1 MDKMKNSG
9 MSETMQTL
17 TRKSAC
23 VMLSLLLLLSAVL
36 PVKAAAET
44 ASAKV
49 VRVGS
54 FEDTFNYVNE
64 KGARKGY
71 GYELLETLSG
81 YTGWQFEY
89 VTCDWSDCF
98 EKLKNGEVDI
108 IGGISYTED
117 RTQEMLFSDES
128 MGVEKYYLYADLSRA
143 DISASDFKTLNGKKI
158 GVLMGTE
165 PEVMLA
171 EWEEKYGLKTEHVN
185 ISNNEDVK
193 QKLANHEI
201 DCFVSLEESFW
212 AERGISTITRV
223 GESGIYY
230 AINKNRPD
238 IKEELDDAMRALDEA
253 VPFYTADLYKRYFSM
268 DYTPILTGEEKAWLR
283 KHGAI
288 RMGFL
293 ASDSGVST
301 YDPATGEF
309 TGVITDYIQ
318 FAADCLGNQELEFQ
332 LVGYDSK
339 EAELD
344 ALKSGEIDMIF
355 HCDQNPNLAE
365 EYHFACTNTTWT
377 SNLMAVTNKQ
387 HFNENNVNRIVVP
400 QNKLS
405 LKKYLAFYYP
415 QWEIVDCDTQEDA
428 ARLVKDGQAD
438 CFVTGISSE
447 NKYSKKYSFYSV
459 PLVNPVRSCF
469 AVNSGNRSLLSI
481 LNKTIKAMP
490 VNMLAGALAMYKS
503 SARKVTLSDFIRDN
517 FFKVMLISS
526 IAVAVVLLTI
536 LMLLQKAR
544 KAEAAARKAA
554 SDTQELNAKLQVA
567 VEKAE
572 SANRAKST
580 FLSNMSHDI
589 RTPMNAI
596 IGFTTLALSNIDDTD
611 RVKDYLGKTLA
622 SSNHLLSLIND
633 VLDMSRIESGKIHL
647 EEVEVNLSDVLH
659 DLKTIVSGQIYAKQ
673 LELYMDAMD
682 VTDEDVYCDKTR
694 LNQILLNLLS
704 NAIKFTP
711 AGGTVSVRVRQLAGK
726 VRGCGQYEFRIKD
739 NGIGMSQEFAQK
751 IFEPFE
757 RERTSTVSRIQ
768 GTGLGMAITKN
779 IVDMMGGTIEVQTAQ
794 GKGTEFTVCVPMRA
808 QTEQR
813 PVEKITELE
822 GLKALVVDDDFNT
835 CDSVTKMLVKVGM
848 RAEWTLSGKE
858 AVLRA
863 RQSIE
868 MSDVYHAYIIDWR
881 LPDMN
886 GIEVTRQIRSLHDD
900 TPIIILTAYDWSDIE
915 VEAKAA
921 GVTAFC
927 AKPMFMSDLRE
938 TLMSA
943 LGQKPADAV
952 QRLLPEKNADFKGK
966 HILLVED
973 NELNREIAQEI
984 LREYGFLVDSAEN
997 GAVAVE
1003 KVSTTAPGSYDLVL
1017 MDVQMPIMDGYTATR
1032 KIRAR
1037 RPKPLKSLRRHHGAG
1052 GRLGTQRRR
1061 VGHHPPLQTLRK
1073 AQLQPCGGRRQPH
1086 EAHEHCHEAAVLS
1099 AVPAGLY

>member
-1 MDKMKNSG
+1 
-9 MSETMQTL
+9 MQTL

-81 YTGWQFEY
+81 YAGWQFEY

-98 EKLKNGEVDI
+98 EKLKNGEIDI

-117 RTQEMLFSDES
+117 RTQEMLFSDEP

-301 YDPATGEF
+301 FDPATGEF

-318 FAADCLGNQELEFQ
+318 FAADCLGNHELEFQ

-387 HFNENNVNRIVVP
+387 HFNENNVNRIAVP

-503 SARKVTLSDFIRDN
+503 SARKVTLSDFIKDN

-757 RERTSTVSRIQ
+757 RERTSTVSGIQ

-1003 KVSTTAPGSYDLVL
+1003 KVSTAAPGSYDLVL

-1032 KIRAR
+1032 KIRALDDPARAKLPILAMTANAFDEDR
-1037 RPKPLKSLRRHHGAG
+1037 RNALESGMNGFLSKPIVIDDLV
-1052 GRLGTQRRR
+1052 QE
-1061 VGHHPPLQTLRK
+1061 LRK
-1073 AQLQPCGGRRQPH
+1073 IL
-1086 EAHEHCHEAAVLS
+1086 
-1099 AVPAGLY
+1099 

>member
-1 MDKMKNSG
+1 
-9 MSETMQTL
+9 MQTL

-98 EKLKNGEVDI
+98 EKLKNGEIDI

-117 RTQEMLFSDES
+117 RTQEMLFSDEP

-268 DYTPILTGEEKAWLR
+268 DYTPILTGEEKAWL
-283 KHGAI
+283 KEHGAI

-293 ASDSGVST
+293 TSDSGVST
-301 YDPATGEF
+301 FDPATGEF

-355 HCDQNPNLAE
+355 HFDQNPNLAE

-387 HFNENNVNRIVVP
+387 HFNENNVNRIAVP

-459 PLVNPVRSCF
+459 PLLNPVKSCF

-503 SARKVTLSDFIRDN
+503 SARKVTLSDFIKDN

-572 SANRAKST
+572 TANRAKST

-596 IGFTTLALSNIDDTD
+596 IGFTTLALSNINDTE

-757 RERTSTVSRIQ
+757 QERTSTVSRIQ

-863 RQSIE
+863 RQALE

-927 AKPMFMSDLRE
+927 SKPMFMFDLRE

-943 LGQKPADAV
+943 LGQKQTDAV
-952 QRLLPEKNADFKGK
+952 QGLLPDKNADFKGK

-1003 KVSTTAPGSYDLVL
+1003 KVSTAAPGSYDLVL

-1032 KIRAR
+1032 KIRALDDPARAKLPILAMTANAFDEDR
-1037 RPKPLKSLRRHHGAG
+1037 RNALESGMNGFLSKPIVIDDLV
-1052 GRLGTQRRR
+1052 QE
-1061 VGHHPPLQTLRK
+1061 LRK
-1073 AQLQPCGGRRQPH
+1073 IL
-1086 EAHEHCHEAAVLS
+1086 
-1099 AVPAGLY
+1099 

>member
-23 VMLSLLLLLSAVL
+23 VVLSLLLLLSAVL

-81 YTGWQFEY
+81 YAGWQFEY

-98 EKLKNGEVDI
+98 EKLKNGEIDI

-117 RTQEMLFSDES
+117 RTQEMLFSDEP
-128 MGVEKYYLYADLSRA
+128 MGVEKYYLYADLARA

-301 YDPATGEF
+301 FDPATGEF

-387 HFNENNVNRIVVP
+387 HFNENNVNRIAVP

-428 ARLVKDGQAD
+428 AKLVKDGQAD

-503 SARKVTLSDFIRDN
+503 SARKVTLSDFIKDN
-517 FFKVMLISS
+517 FFMALLVSS
-526 IAVAVVLLTI
+526 IAVAAILLTI
-536 LMLLQKAR
+536 LKLLRKAR

-554 SDTQELNAKLQVA
+554 SDTQKLNAKLQVA

-572 SANRAKST
+572 SANHAKST
-580 FLSNMSHDI
+580 FLFNMSHDI

-596 IGFTTLALSNIDDTD
+596 IGYAD
-611 RVKDYLGKTLA
+611 LA
-622 SSNHLLSLIND
+622 SRHLDDPAKLKNYMENIQVCGQNLLMLLNN
-633 VLDMSRIESGKIHL
+633 VLDLARIE
-647 EEVEVNLSDVLH
+647 N
-659 DLKTIVSGQIYAKQ
+659 
-673 LELYMDAMD
+673 
-682 VTDEDVYCDKTR
+682 DKTEMEYSVSDIEKDFR
-694 LNQILLNLLS
+694 NCVAMFRNQADSKGQTLMVTTQLPYPYVYADIPHLTEICTNLVS
-704 NAIKFTP
+704 NAVKYTG
-711 AGGTVSVRVRQLAGK
+711 AGGTIRCNVTQKPGEKEGWCDTVVTVA
-726 VRGCGQYEFRIKD
+726 D
-739 NGIGMSQEFAQK
+739 NGIGMSQEFQK
-751 IFEPFE
+751 HIFEPFE
-757 RERTSTVSRIQ
+757 RERTSTVSKVEGSGI
-768 GTGLGMAITKN
+768 GMGIVKKLVGL
-779 IVDMMGGTIEVQTAQ
+779 MGGTVEVESRIGVGST
-794 GKGTEFTVCVPMRA
+794 FTVTIPCRIASEDETQAKRETNPSDQKCLCGTRILLTEDNDLNAEIAVELLQEEGCTVDRAKDGVECVDMLEKA
-808 QTEQR
+808 ANGTYQLILMDIQM
-813 PVEKITELE
+813 PV
-822 GLKALVVDDDFNT
+822 
-835 CDSVTKMLVKVGM
+835 
-848 RAEWTLSGKE
+848 
-858 AVLRA
+858 
-863 RQSIE
+863 
-868 MSDVYHAYIIDWR
+868 
-881 LPDMN
+881 MN
-886 GIEVTRQIRSLHDD
+886 G
-900 TPIIILTAYDWSDIE
+900 YD
-915 VEAKAA
+915 AA
-921 GVTAFC
+921 
-927 AKPMFMSDLRE
+927 
-938 TLMSA
+938 
-943 LGQKPADAV
+943 
-952 QRLLPEKNADFKGK
+952 
-966 HILLVED
+966 
-973 NELNREIAQEI
+973 
-984 LREYGFLVDSAEN
+984 
-997 GAVAVE
+997 
-1003 KVSTTAPGSYDLVL
+1003 
-1017 MDVQMPIMDGYTATR
+1017 R
-1032 KIRAR
+1032 KIRGLDDPQKANIPIIAMTANAFTEDR
-1037 RPKPLKSLRRHHGAG
+1037 QVALDAGMNDHIAKPINMNVL
-1052 GRLGTQRRR
+1052 
-1061 VGHHPPLQTLRK
+1061 VPTLRK
-1073 AQLQPCGGRRQPH
+1073 YL
-1086 EAHEHCHEAAVLS
+1086 
-1099 AVPAGLY
+1099 

>member
-98 EKLKNGEVDI
+98 EKLKNGEIDI

-117 RTQEMLFSDES
+117 RTQEMLFSDEP
-128 MGVEKYYLYADLSRA
+128 MGVEKYYLYADLARA

-268 DYTPILTGEEKAWLR
+268 DYTPILTGEEKAWL
-283 KHGAI
+283 KEHGAI
-288 RMGFL
+288 KMGFL

-301 YDPATGEF
+301 FDPATGEF

-387 HFNENNVNRIVVP
+387 HFNENNVNRIAVP

-503 SARKVTLSDFIRDN
+503 SARKVTLSDFIKDN

-633 VLDMSRIESGKIHL
+633 VLDMSRIESGKIQL

-711 AGGTVSVRVRQLAGK
+711 AGGTVSVRVRQLAGQ

-739 NGIGMSQEFAQK
+739 NGIGMSPEFAKK

-886 GIEVTRQIRSLHDD
+886 GIEVTRQIRGLHDD

-927 AKPMFMSDLRE
+927 SKPMFMSDLRE

-984 LREYGFLVDSAEN
+984 LQEYGFLVDTAEN

-1003 KVSTTAPGSYDLVL
+1003 KVSTAAPGSYDLVL

-1032 KIRAR
+1032 KIRALDDPARAKLPILAMTANAFDEDR
-1037 RPKPLKSLRRHHGAG
+1037 RNALESGMNGFLSKPIVIGDLVQELHKIL
-1052 GRLGTQRRR
+1052 
-1061 VGHHPPLQTLRK
+1061 
-1073 AQLQPCGGRRQPH
+1073 
-1086 EAHEHCHEAAVLS
+1086 
-1099 AVPAGLY
+1099 

>member
-98 EKLKNGEVDI
+98 EKLKNGEIDI

-117 RTQEMLFSDES
+117 RTQEMLFSDEP

-165 PEVMLA
+165 PEVMLT
-171 EWEEKYGLKTEHVN
+171 EWEEKYGLETEHVN

-230 AINKNRPD
+230 AINKKRPD

-301 YDPATGEF
+301 FDPATGEF

-387 HFNENNVNRIVVP
+387 HFNENNVNRIAVP

-503 SARKVTLSDFIRDN
+503 SARKVTLSDFIKDN

-572 SANRAKST
+572 TANRAKST

-726 VRGCGQYEFRIKD
+726 VHGCGQYEFRIKD
-739 NGIGMSQEFAQK
+739 NGIGMSQEFAKK

-813 PVEKITELE
+813 LVEKITELE

-927 AKPMFMSDLRE
+927 SKPMFMSDLRE

-984 LREYGFLVDSAEN
+984 LQEYGFLVDSAEN

-1003 KVSTTAPGSYDLVL
+1003 KVSTAAPGSYDLVL

-1032 KIRAR
+1032 KIRALDDPARAKLPILAMTANAFDEDR
-1037 RPKPLKSLRRHHGAG
+1037 RNALESGMNGFLSKPIVIDDLV
-1052 GRLGTQRRR
+1052 QE
-1061 VGHHPPLQTLRK
+1061 LRK
-1073 AQLQPCGGRRQPH
+1073 IL
-1086 EAHEHCHEAAVLS
+1086 
-1099 AVPAGLY
+1099 

>member
-98 EKLKNGEVDI
+98 EKLKNGEIDI

-117 RTQEMLFSDES
+117 RTQEMLFSDEP

-301 YDPATGEF
+301 FDPATGEF

-387 HFNENNVNRIVVP
+387 HFNENNVNRIAVP

-503 SARKVTLSDFIRDN
+503 SARKVTLSDFIKDN

-633 VLDMSRIESGKIHL
+633 VLDMSRIESGKNHL

-868 MSDVYHAYIIDWR
+868 MSDAYHAYIIDWR

-900 TPIIILTAYDWSDIE
+900 TPIIILTAYDGSDIE
-915 VEAKAA
+915 MEAKAA

-927 AKPMFMSDLRE
+927 SKPMFMSDLRE

-984 LREYGFLVDSAEN
+984 LQEYGFLVDTAEN

-1003 KVSTTAPGSYDLVL
+1003 KVSTAAPGSYDLVL

-1032 KIRAR
+1032 KIRALDDPARAKLPILAMTANAFDEDR
-1037 RPKPLKSLRRHHGAG
+1037 RNALESGMNGFLSKPIVIGDLVQELHKIL
-1052 GRLGTQRRR
+1052 
-1061 VGHHPPLQTLRK
+1061 
-1073 AQLQPCGGRRQPH
+1073 
-1086 EAHEHCHEAAVLS
+1086 
-1099 AVPAGLY
+1099 

>member
-1 MDKMKNSG
+1 
-9 MSETMQTL
+9 MQTL

-98 EKLKNGEVDI
+98 EKLKNGEIDI

-117 RTQEMLFSDES
+117 RTQEMLFSDEP

-301 YDPATGEF
+301 FDPATGEF

-387 HFNENNVNRIVVP
+387 HFNENNVNRIAVP

-503 SARKVTLSDFIRDN
+503 SARKVTLSDFIKDN

-673 LELYMDAMD
+673 LELYMDVMD

-952 QRLLPEKNADFKGK
+952 QGLLPEKNADFKGK

-1003 KVSTTAPGSYDLVL
+1003 KVSTAAPGSYDLVL

-1032 KIRAR
+1032 KIRALDDPARAKLPILAMTANAFDEDR
-1037 RPKPLKSLRRHHGAG
+1037 RNALESGMNGFLSKPIVIDDLV
-1052 GRLGTQRRR
+1052 QE
-1061 VGHHPPLQTLRK
+1061 LRK
-1073 AQLQPCGGRRQPH
+1073 IL
-1086 EAHEHCHEAAVLS
+1086 
-1099 AVPAGLY
+1099 

>member
-98 EKLKNGEVDI
+98 EKLKNGEIDI

-117 RTQEMLFSDES
+117 RTQEMLFSDEP
-128 MGVEKYYLYADLSRA
+128 MGVEKYYLYADLARA

-301 YDPATGEF
+301 FDPATGEF

-387 HFNENNVNRIVVP
+387 HFNENNVNRIAVP

-503 SARKVTLSDFIRDN
+503 SARKVTLSDFIKDN

-938 TLMSA
+938 TLMRA
-943 LGQKPADAV
+943 LGQKSADAV
-952 QRLLPEKNADFKGK
+952 QGLLPEKNADFKGK

-1003 KVSTTAPGSYDLVL
+1003 KVSNAAPGSYDLVL

-1032 KIRAR
+1032 KIRALDDPARAKLPILAMTANAFDEDR
-1037 RPKPLKSLRRHHGAG
+1037 RNALESGMNGFLSKPIVIDDLMQELHKIL
-1052 GRLGTQRRR
+1052 
-1061 VGHHPPLQTLRK
+1061 
-1073 AQLQPCGGRRQPH
+1073 
-1086 EAHEHCHEAAVLS
+1086 
-1099 AVPAGLY
+1099 

>member
-98 EKLKNGEVDI
+98 EKLKNGEIDI

-117 RTQEMLFSDES
+117 RTQEMLFSDEP

-301 YDPATGEF
+301 FDPATGEF

-387 HFNENNVNRIVVP
+387 HFNENNVNRIAVP

-503 SARKVTLSDFIRDN
+503 SARKVTLSDFIKDN

-596 IGFTTLALSNIDDTD
+596 IGFTTLALSNIDDTE

-673 LELYMDAMD
+673 LELYMDVMD

-868 MSDVYHAYIIDWR
+868 MSDAYHAYIIDWR

-927 AKPMFMSDLRE
+927 AKPMFLSDLRE

-943 LGQKPADAV
+943 LGQKPTDAV
-952 QRLLPEKNADFKGK
+952 QGLLPEKNADFKGK

-1003 KVSTTAPGSYDLVL
+1003 KVSTAAPGSYDLVL

-1032 KIRAR
+1032 KIRALDDPARAKLPILAMTANAFDEDR
-1037 RPKPLKSLRRHHGAG
+1037 RNALESGMNGFLSKPIVIDDLV
-1052 GRLGTQRRR
+1052 QE
-1061 VGHHPPLQTLRK
+1061 LRK
-1073 AQLQPCGGRRQPH
+1073 IL
-1086 EAHEHCHEAAVLS
+1086 
-1099 AVPAGLY
+1099 

>member
-1 MDKMKNSG
+1 MGKMKNFG
-9 MSETMQTL
+9 TSEIMQTL
-17 TRKSAC
+17 MRKSVC

-36 PVKAAAET
+36 PVKAAEET
-44 ASAKV
+44 APAKV

-71 GYELLETLSG
+71 GYELLQTLSG

-89 VTCDWSDCF
+89 VTCDWSNCF
-98 EKLKNGEVDI
+98 EKLKNGEIDI
-108 IGGISYTED
+108 MGGISYTED
-117 RTQEMLFSDES
+117 RTEEMLFSDEP

-165 PEVMLA
+165 PEVMLT

-193 QKLANHEI
+193 QKLADHEI

-268 DYTPILTGEEKAWLR
+268 DYTPILTGEEKAWL
-283 KHGAI
+283 KEHGAI
-288 RMGFL
+288 KMGFL
-293 ASDSGVST
+293 TSDSGVST
-301 YDPATGEF
+301 FDPATGEF

-387 HFNENNVNRIVVP
+387 HFNENNVNRIAVP

-503 SARKVTLSDFIRDN
+503 SSRKVTLSDFIKDN
-517 FFKVMLISS
+517 FFMALLVSS
-526 IAVAVVLLTI
+526 TAVAAILLTI
-536 LMLLQKAR
+536 LKLLRKAR

-554 SDTQELNAKLQVA
+554 NDTQKLNAKLQVA
-567 VEKAE
+567 VENAE

-580 FLSNMSHDI
+580 FLFNMSHDI

-596 IGFTTLALSNIDDTD
+596 IGYAD
-611 RVKDYLGKTLA
+611 LA
-622 SSNHLLSLIND
+622 SRHLDDPAKLKNYMENIQVCGQNLLMLLNN
-633 VLDMSRIESGKIHL
+633 VLDLARIENDKTEMEYS
-647 EEVEVNLSDVLH
+647 VSDIEKDFRNCVAMFRNQA
-659 DLKTIVSGQIYAKQ
+659 DSKGQTLMVTTQLQYPYIYADIPH
-673 LELYMDAMD
+673 LTEIC
-682 VTDEDVYCDKTR
+682 T
-694 LNQILLNLLS
+694 NLVS
-704 NAIKFTP
+704 NAVKYTG
-711 AGGTVSVRVRQLAGK
+711 AGGTIRCNVTQKPGEKEGWCDTVVTVA
-726 VRGCGQYEFRIKD
+726 D
-739 NGIGMSQEFAQK
+739 NGIGMSQEFQK
-751 IFEPFE
+751 HIFEPFE
-757 RERTSTVSRIQ
+757 RERTSTVSKVEGSGI
-768 GTGLGMAITKN
+768 GMGIVKKLVGL
-779 IVDMMGGTIEVQTAQ
+779 MGGTVEVESRIGVGST
-794 GKGTEFTVCVPMRA
+794 FTVTIPCRIASEDETQAKRETNPSDQKCLCGTRILLTEDNDLNAEIAVELLQEEGCTVDRAKDGVECVDMLEKA
-808 QTEQR
+808 ANGTYQLILMDIQM
-813 PVEKITELE
+813 PV
-822 GLKALVVDDDFNT
+822 
-835 CDSVTKMLVKVGM
+835 
-848 RAEWTLSGKE
+848 
-858 AVLRA
+858 
-863 RQSIE
+863 
-868 MSDVYHAYIIDWR
+868 
-881 LPDMN
+881 MN
-886 GIEVTRQIRSLHDD
+886 G
-900 TPIIILTAYDWSDIE
+900 YD
-915 VEAKAA
+915 AA
-921 GVTAFC
+921 
-927 AKPMFMSDLRE
+927 
-938 TLMSA
+938 
-943 LGQKPADAV
+943 
-952 QRLLPEKNADFKGK
+952 
-966 HILLVED
+966 
-973 NELNREIAQEI
+973 
-984 LREYGFLVDSAEN
+984 
-997 GAVAVE
+997 
-1003 KVSTTAPGSYDLVL
+1003 
-1017 MDVQMPIMDGYTATR
+1017 R
-1032 KIRAR
+1032 KIRGLDDPQKANIPIIAMTANAFTEDR
-1037 RPKPLKSLRRHHGAG
+1037 QVALDAGMNDHIAKPINMNVL
-1052 GRLGTQRRR
+1052 
-1061 VGHHPPLQTLRK
+1061 VPTLRK
-1073 AQLQPCGGRRQPH
+1073 YL
-1086 EAHEHCHEAAVLS
+1086 
-1099 AVPAGLY
+1099 

>member
-71 GYELLETLSG
+71 GYELLQTLSG

-98 EKLKNGEVDI
+98 EKLKNGEIDI
-108 IGGISYTED
+108 MGDISYTED
-117 RTQEMLFSDES
+117 RAEEMLFSDEP
-128 MGVEKYYLYADLSRA
+128 MGEEKYYLYADLSRA

-165 PEVMLA
+165 PEVMLT

-301 YDPATGEF
+301 FDPATGEF

-387 HFNENNVNRIVVP
+387 HFNENNVNRIAVP

-503 SARKVTLSDFIRDN
+503 SARKVTLSDFIKDN

-572 SANRAKST
+572 TANRAKST

-757 RERTSTVSRIQ
+757 RERTSTVSGIQ

-1003 KVSTTAPGSYDLVL
+1003 KVSTAAPGSYDLVL

-1032 KIRAR
+1032 KIRALDDPARAKLPILAMTANAFDEDR
-1037 RPKPLKSLRRHHGAG
+1037 RNALESGMNGFLSKPIVIGDLVQELHKIL
-1052 GRLGTQRRR
+1052 
-1061 VGHHPPLQTLRK
+1061 
-1073 AQLQPCGGRRQPH
+1073 
-1086 EAHEHCHEAAVLS
+1086 
-1099 AVPAGLY
+1099 

>member
-1 MDKMKNSG
+1 MADEK
-9 MSETMQTL
+9 
-17 TRKSAC
+17 RKPKRSCHPPQKWLPAAAAI
-23 VMLSLLLLLSAVL
+23 LLLVLLAVGLSVRYISFVSQTIYQESTSHLEEVLHKSNNMLKEMVRKNVTYLHLYNGFLENTSDEDEIQAYIEQAQQNTGFANFYFLTYDGNYITVTGETGYLGLQTNLDEKLAHDEDVVVNTALPGRPQMLAFICPETQGSYRGFAYDAIAIAYYNDAVLKLLDNSAFEGNASNYVIYPDGRVVIDNSVNRKETIYNFIAMLRSYSDLSEEQITELSNAFAQGSSGNMRVKLGDISYYLVYEGTAVQNWTMVGLVPVSIVNASLDELWFHTVQIVAGIVAGLALLVILFIVRRSHTTLRRKNTEISYRDELFQKLSMNVDDVFLMLDAETSKVDYVSPNIERLLGIPWREVRQDARVLAALHPKDDPERDKNYLKGLLSGQQREWDTEYEHRETKERRWFHNIAMGSEVEGRAKYILVMSDRTADRQVNQALSNAV
-36 PVKAAAET
+36 AAAET
-44 ASAKV
+44 
-49 VRVGS
+49 
-54 FEDTFNYVNE
+54 
-64 KGARKGY
+64 
-71 GYELLETLSG
+71 
-81 YTGWQFEY
+81 
-89 VTCDWSDCF
+89 
-98 EKLKNGEVDI
+98 
-108 IGGISYTED
+108 
-117 RTQEMLFSDES
+117 
-128 MGVEKYYLYADLSRA
+128 
-143 DISASDFKTLNGKKI
+143 
-158 GVLMGTE
+158 
-165 PEVMLA
+165 
-171 EWEEKYGLKTEHVN
+171 
-185 ISNNEDVK
+185 
-193 QKLANHEI
+193 
-201 DCFVSLEESFW
+201 
-212 AERGISTITRV
+212 
-223 GESGIYY
+223 
-230 AINKNRPD
+230 
-238 IKEELDDAMRALDEA
+238 
-253 VPFYTADLYKRYFSM
+253 
-268 DYTPILTGEEKAWLR
+268 
-283 KHGAI
+283 
-288 RMGFL
+288 
-293 ASDSGVST
+293 
-301 YDPATGEF
+301 
-309 TGVITDYIQ
+309 
-318 FAADCLGNQELEFQ
+318 
-332 LVGYDSK
+332 
-339 EAELD
+339 
-344 ALKSGEIDMIF
+344 
-355 HCDQNPNLAE
+355 
-365 EYHFACTNTTWT
+365 
-377 SNLMAVTNKQ
+377 
-387 HFNENNVNRIVVP
+387 
-400 QNKLS
+400 
-405 LKKYLAFYYP
+405 
-415 QWEIVDCDTQEDA
+415 
-428 ARLVKDGQAD
+428 
-438 CFVTGISSE
+438 
-447 NKYSKKYSFYSV
+447 
-459 PLVNPVRSCF
+459 
-469 AVNSGNRSLLSI
+469 
-481 LNKTIKAMP
+481 
-490 VNMLAGALAMYKS
+490 
-503 SARKVTLSDFIRDN
+503 
-517 FFKVMLISS
+517 
-526 IAVAVVLLTI
+526 
-536 LMLLQKAR
+536 
-544 KAEAAARKAA
+544 
-554 SDTQELNAKLQVA
+554 
-567 VEKAE
+567 
-572 SANRAKST
+572 ANRAKST

-596 IGFTTLALSNIDDTD
+596 IGFTTLALSNINDTE

-659 DLKTIVSGQIYAKQ
+659 DLKTIVSGQIFAKQ
-673 LELYMDAMD
+673 LELYMDVMD

-739 NGIGMSQEFAQK
+739 NGIGMSQEFAKK

-868 MSDVYHAYIIDWR
+868 MSDAYHAYIIDWR

-886 GIEVTRQIRSLHDD
+886 GIEVTRRIRSLNDD

-943 LGQKPADAV
+943 LGQKQTDAV
-952 QRLLPEKNADFKGK
+952 QGLLPDKNADFKGK

-1003 KVSTTAPGSYDLVL
+1003 KVSTAAPGSYDLVL

-1032 KIRAR
+1032 QIRALDDPARAKLPILAMTANAFDEDR
-1037 RPKPLKSLRRHHGAG
+1037 RNALESGMNGFLSKPIVIGDLVQELHKIL
-1052 GRLGTQRRR
+1052 
-1061 VGHHPPLQTLRK
+1061 
-1073 AQLQPCGGRRQPH
+1073 
-1086 EAHEHCHEAAVLS
+1086 
-1099 AVPAGLY
+1099 